1 MSETEAPAVAEAAPP
16 AAGKPLVKRL
26 KSVGIVSIIVVAQ
39 CVLAYFFFPKG
50 GENTAN
56 ASLKKEKEVATA
68 DITKHLLPAPPEE
81 TEVDLGAFNLT
92 VYSPKSNSNLL
103 IDFHLY
109 GTVTGVGGA
118 AAGEKEK
125 KDDSDEDDAAKL
137 ERMLKGHKHRFRDQ
151 VIMTVRNAQMNDLA
165 DPSLGL
171 LKRQILG
178 KTNALLG
185 DPLLKEIIFSDFV
198 VVEQ

>member
-1 MSETEAPAVAEAAPP
+1 MSETEAPIVAEEAASPP
-16 AAGKPLVKRL
+16 TGKPLLKRL
-26 KSVGIVSIIVVAQ
+26 KAAGIISAIVVVQ
-39 CVLAYFFFPKG
+39 CLMAYFLFPKG
-50 GENTAN
+50 SENTAS
-56 ASLKKEKEVATA
+56 ASLKKERDIATA
-68 DITKHLLPAPPEE
+68 EAAKKPPPTPPDQ

-92 VYSPKSNSNLL
+92 VYNPKSNSNLL

-109 GTVTGVGGA
+109 GTVAGSA
-118 AAGEKEK
+118 PSGEKKEEA
-125 KDDSDEDDAAKL
+125 DEDDAAKL

-151 VIMTVRNAQMNDLA
+151 VIMTVRNSQMTDLA
-165 DPSLGL
+165 DPGLGL

-185 DPLLKEIIFSDFV
+185 DSLLKEIIFSDFV

>member
-1 MSETEAPAVAEAAPP
+1 MSEHEAPAAAEAAAPTP
-16 AAGKPLVKRL
+16 GKPLLKRL
-26 KSVGIVSIIVVAQ
+26 KAAGIVSVIVVVQ
-39 CVLAYFFFPKG
+39 CLLAYFLFPRG
-50 GENTAN
+50 GENTAS
-56 ASLKKEKEVATA
+56 ASSKKEKEVAAAAETA
-68 DITKHLLPAPPEE
+68 KHLPPVPPEF

-92 VYSPKSNSNLL
+92 VYNPKSNSNLL

-109 GTVTGVGGA
+109 GTVAGSGA

-125 KDDSDEDDAAKL
+125 KDDSDDDDAAKL
-137 ERMLKGHKHRFRDQ
+137 ERLLKGHKHRFRDQ
-151 VIMTVRNAQMNDLA
+151 VIMTVRNSQMTDLA

-185 DPLLKEIIFSDFV
+185 DSLLKEIIFSDFV